1 MFGMTKSWI
10 CSMQYSIWS
19 SRFLYVFHL
28 KIFHPSGSPCH
39 GCLRHILAVAGADVA
54 RCGESE
60 WWLAGYVQ
68 KIATFGEP
76 GISNLGKGWKMRE
89 VEKRFLE
96 GGHGSIQWYNDPKKR
111 SNRRQCDDY
120 QQQRSKF
127 IMMMII
133 IIIMMM
139 ITNIINI
146 IPIFGAMCPKSRKYF
161 QHAYLAIK
169 FQPGF
174 KVHDHVSQARLVDDA
189 LLMVQ
194 MRLTGMYKGV

>member
-1 MFGMTKSWI
+1 
-10 CSMQYSIWS
+10 MQYSIWS
-19 SRFLYVFHL
+19 SRFLCMYSIWRYSTQVVPPAMDVCGTFL
-28 KIFHPSGSPCH
+28 LWQVPM
-39 GCLRHILAVAGADVA
+39 LRDAERASDGWQVMFK
-54 RCGESE
+54 
-60 WWLAGYVQ
+60 

-96 GGHGSIQWYNDPKKR
+96 GGDGSIQWYNDPKKR

-120 QQQRSKF
+120 QQQRSTF
-127 IMMMII
+127 SMMMMMVMMMMM
-133 IIIMMM
+133 MMM
-139 ITNIINI
+139 ITNIIKI
-146 IPIFGAMCPKSRKYF
+146 IPIFGAMCRTSRKYF

-174 KVHDHVSQARLVDDA
+174 RVHDHVSQARLVDDA

-194 MRLTGMYKGV
+194 MRLSGMYKGV